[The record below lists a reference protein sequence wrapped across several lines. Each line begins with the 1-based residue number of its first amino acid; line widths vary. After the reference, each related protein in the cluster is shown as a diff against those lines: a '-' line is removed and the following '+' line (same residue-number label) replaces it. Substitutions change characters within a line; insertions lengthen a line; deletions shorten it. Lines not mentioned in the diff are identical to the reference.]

1 MKASVLIS
9 FLVIACS
16 ALFVLCDGLSA
27 HWGKTGSARSLFVV
41 LLLAPVSY
49 STFALIN
56 RRMDL
61 AVTGALVNTLV
72 VAGTSLVGVLIF
84 KEQLS
89 TLQYCG
95 VGFSLVGIT
104 LINLAA

>member
-1 MKASVLIS
+1 MKTSVLVTL
-9 FLVIACS
+9 LVIVCS

-41 LLLAPVSY
+41 MLLAPVSY
-49 STFALIN
+49 SAFALIN
-56 RRMDL
+56 QRMDL

-72 VAGTSLVGVLIF
+72 VAGTSLVGVLVF

-95 VGFSLVGIT
+95 VGCALVGIT
-104 LINLAA
+104 LINVA